1 MEKILE
7 MLKRVRPDVDF
18 IKEKSLIDDGV
29 LDSVDIL
36 TIVSELKSSFGV
48 KISIAELDPDDFNSA
63 ETIEA
68 LVSRKVNG

>member
-18 IKEKSLIDDGV
+18 SKEKSLIDDGV

-36 TIVSELKSSFGV
+36 TIVSELKSSLGV
-48 KISIAELDPDDFNSA
+48 VISLAELDPDDFNSA
-63 ETIEA
+63 QTIMN
-68 LVSRKVNG
+68 LVERKLNG